1 MALATSVEESAAII
15 VSQVGGSTR
24 IWYTIDAYGFPHHWR
39 EITNETTKRWVGLT
53 ESAATGYVDS
63 HSADSTTT
71 TAVSVRC
78 ICDSIILKSYSVER
92 TETEVTV
99 EQVVQEVVP

>member
-15 VSQVGGSTR
+15 VSKGGGAPKT
-24 IWYTIDAYGFPHHWR
+24 WYTIDAYGFTHYWR
-39 EITNETTKRWVGLT
+39 EVTNEITKRWVGLT

-71 TAVSVRC
+71 TAVSVRA

-92 TETEVTV
+92 TETETTV
-99 EQVVQEVVP
+99 EEVVP